1 MESARRLGDPDPAD
15 QDRYALLEALLS
27 ARDTLLITWNCR
39 DERTGF
45 SKPPSAPVQQ
55 WLQWLQS
62 LLPAAEAEALLVN
75 HEPNPL
81 ASANF
86 QPQGSRPPA
95 SCDRRLLEACQRLEA
110 GIQLPPKGLASPS
123 LAPRERPLPTGEDPF
138 EDLRA
143 WLMGPQSVWL
153 QELGLRPREREDDVE
168 DLEPLELEERERA
181 ALFREVLAP
190 ARPMSPPGDEEAWLR
205 RHRGEGTFP
214 PGQGAAL
221 EAETLQERWE
231 SLEATLEPLGAERAF
246 PLQWGAWVGCPT
258 LRGNAVVLVHP
269 ARDRA
274 AHRLDLWLQL
284 QLAAA
289 ALEEVPPQR
298 GVLIARG
305 GNEKKHS
312 FGIQLTF
319 QAPTPEKARAELAR
333 LWQLRQAWRSSCWP
347 VPPET
352 GWMWMKEGCPDADN
366 KGFDKVVKVWEG
378 SGFSGEGE
386 RERAEMQICFGSQR
400 TFKSLVG
407 DLTFEEQAKEL
418 LAPIWQAVLST
429 KEAGR

>member
-1 MESARRLGDPDPAD
+1 
-15 QDRYALLEALLS
+15 
-27 ARDTLLITWNCR
+27 
-39 DERTGF
+39 
-45 SKPPSAPVQQ
+45 
-55 WLQWLQS
+55 
-62 LLPAAEAEALLVN
+62 
-75 HEPNPL
+75 
-81 ASANF
+81 
-86 QPQGSRPPA
+86 
-95 SCDRRLLEACQRLEA
+95 
-110 GIQLPPKGLASPS
+110 
-123 LAPRERPLPTGEDPF
+123 
-138 EDLRA
+138 
-143 WLMGPQSVWL
+143 MGPQSVWL

-378 SGFSGEGE
+378 LAVVPGAAPVPQSQLKLTIVPSGSVEPAELNDTLSGALPVAGVVVE
-386 RERAEMQICFGSQR
+386 A
-400 TFKSLVG
+400 TAVG
-407 DLTFEEQAKEL
+407 DWLSPLPTVTATVAVAVALEL
-418 LAPIWQAVLST
+418 SVTVSVAT
-429 KEAGR
+429 